1 MSTASFHAMIDMQ
14 RGAGR
19 LPVFNIPAGVSFV
32 DRLAQTMLDWAQDD
46 ALSLSQYL
54 VLLPSRRA
62 CRSLREAFL
71 RLTDGAP
78 LILPRMQ
85 PIGDVDDEGLDVLL
99 SATLAEQPDAPADFL
114 DIPPAI
120 TPLHRQ
126 ILLARTIHAAKG
138 GAGGI
143 VPSYEQALSLADE
156 LGKLLDEV
164 QTEHLSFDGLQ
175 DLVQE
180 EKFAQHWQSTLTFLS
195 ILTEHWPDILAEREM
210 IDPAARRN
218 RLLEAQAQLWQQQP
232 PQQKLV
238 IAGVTGSIPAVRDL
252 IKTAVALP
260 DALMVL
266 PGFDPLMSAED
277 WQHVTDEHPQF
288 YLKLLLEHLG
298 MPGSDVALWPGTA
311 ADTPTARLISETM
324 RPAVTTD
331 RWRGLSNRD
340 IDENALAHIRKI
352 DCKTAQD
359 EALVIALAMRGAL
372 ETPEKTAV
380 LTTPDRNLSQ
390 RVLACLERWDIAC
403 DDSGGT
409 PLSETQVGRFL
420 LLVAAAAQEKDSPV
434 ALLACL
440 RHKLTHAGL
449 TQEEIDIWR
458 NLLDRE
464 LRKHTLLNIT
474 TRLEELEDHGDLPL
488 RGWQHVHDC
497 LEHLRLLTGGT
508 AHSLPAWFDAHL
520 AAAEQLAAT
529 PEEAGAEIL
538 WRGEDGEAAARFL
551 QEIAELSGDVPD
563 LNDAQYVALLQNLMK
578 NTVIRPRYNLHPRL
592 AILGQMEARLY
603 SADLVILGG
612 LNEGV
617 WPHDPGHDPWMSRPM
632 RKQYG
637 LPPAE
642 RRTGM
647 EAHDFAQAVSARE
660 VIITRAQNIE
670 GTPTVPARWLL
681 RMETVLNAVGL
692 SWPVQRDIAG
702 YAEILDRPE
711 QTLPCARPAPSP
723 PVADRPRKLSVTKVE
738 AWMRDPYSIYARYVL
753 GLEALDPLER
763 DPGAAERGQI
773 MHKIL
778 EDFVRDHCM
787 TGVPDNAYDLL
798 LEYGQREFENMR
810 LPDDIY
816 VFWWPR
822 FERLADAL
830 VRHERKW
837 QREAVPA
844 LVEAYGGRD
853 FDAPAGVFRLS
864 ARADRIDTMRDGS
877 GAAIIDYKTGTAPQ
891 IGDIVAGFSPQ
902 LPLEA
907 LLVAGTAFS
916 GLPLS
921 ETAEL
926 LVWQVSGGHPPFQAK
941 NYKADDIRRAIDN
954 AAIGF
959 PALVAAFDNPDTP
972 YYAVPDLDKAPAYND
987 YAHLERL
994 GEWGYVEKL

>member
-1 MSTASFHAMIDMQ
+1 MSAASFHAMIEAQ

-32 DRLAQTMLDWAQDD
+32 DTLAQTMLDWVRDD

-99 SATLAEQPDAPADFL
+99 SATRAEQRDAPANLL

-120 TPLHRQ
+120 TVLHRQ
-126 ILLARTIHAAKG
+126 ILLARTIHAASG
-138 GAGGI
+138 GTGGI
-143 VPSYEQALSLADE
+143 VPSYEQALSLANE

-175 DLVQE
+175 DLVAE
-180 EKFAQHWQSTLTFLS
+180 EKFARHWQSTLTFLS
-195 ILTEHWPDILAEREM
+195 ILTEHWPEILAEREL

-218 RLLEAQAQLWQQQP
+218 LLLEAQAQLWRNQP
-232 PQQKLV
+232 PRQKLV

-252 IKTAVALP
+252 IKTAVSLP
-260 DALMVL
+260 DAMMVL
-266 PGFDPLMSAED
+266 PGFDPFMPDDD
-277 WQHVTDEHPQF
+277 WQYVTDEHPQF
-288 YLKLLLEHLG
+288 YLKLLLQHLE
-298 MPGSDVALWPGTA
+298 MPPKHVALWPGTS
-311 ADTPTARLISETM
+311 ADTPTARLISEAM

-331 RWRGLSNRD
+331 RWRALTSRD
-340 IDENALAHIRKI
+340 IDERALAHIRKI
-352 DCKTAQD
+352 DCKTAQE
-359 EALVIALAMRGAL
+359 EAVVIALAMRGAL

-380 LTTPDRNLSQ
+380 LITPDRNLSQ
-390 RVLACLERWDIAC
+390 RVLACLERWGIAC

-409 PLSETQVGRFL
+409 PLSETQIGRFL
-420 LLVAAAAQEKDSPV
+420 LLTAEAAREKDSPV

-440 RHKLTHAGL
+440 RHRLARAGL
-449 TQEEIDIWR
+449 TEDEMNAWR

-464 LRKHTLLNIT
+464 LRKHTLGNIT
-474 TRLEELEDHGDLPL
+474 PRLEELKDHGDLPL
-488 RGWQHVHDC
+488 RGWQHVQDC
-497 LEHLRLLTGGT
+497 LGKLRTLSGS
-508 AHSLPAWFDAHL
+508 HSLSVWFDAHL
-520 AAAEQLAAT
+520 AAAEELAAT
-529 PEEAGAEIL
+529 PDEAGADIL

-551 QEIAELSGDVPD
+551 QEIAELAGDVPE
-563 LNDAQYVALLQNLMK
+563 LTCRQYIGLLQNLMK
-578 NTVIRPRYNLHPRL
+578 NAVMRPRYNLHPRL

-603 SADLVILGG
+603 NADLVILGG

-637 LPPAE
+637 LPPVE

-647 EAHDFAQAVSARE
+647 EAHDFTQAVSARE

-692 SWPVQRDIAG
+692 SWPVQRDIAA
-702 YAEILDRPE
+702 YAEILDRPD
-711 QTLPCARPAPSP
+711 QTLPCARPAPCP

-787 TGVPDNAYDLL
+787 TGVPENGYELL
-798 LEYGQREFENMR
+798 LEYGRQEFENMR

-822 FERLADAL
+822 FERLAEAL
-830 VRHERKW
+830 LRHEKKW

-844 LVEAYGGRD
+844 LVEAYGGCD

-907 LLVAGTAFS
+907 LLVAGTAFT
-916 GLPLS
+916 GLQTS

-941 NYKADDIRRAIDN
+941 SYKQEDIRRAIDN
-954 AAIGF
+954 AATGF

-972 YYAVPDLDKAPAYND
+972 YYAVPDPDKAPAYND

>member
-1 MSTASFHAMIDMQ
+1 MSTASFQAMISVQ
-14 RGAGR
+14 RDAGR
-19 LPVFNIPAGVSFV
+19 LPVFNIPAGASFV
-32 DRLAQTMLDWAQDD
+32 DTLAQTMLDWARDD

-85 PIGDVDDEGLDVLL
+85 PVGDIDDEGLDVLL
-99 SATLAEQPDAPADFL
+99 AATRAEQPETVLPE
-114 DIPPAI
+114 IPEAI

-126 ILLARTIHAAKG
+126 ILLARTIHAASG

-143 VPSYEQALSLADE
+143 VPSYEQALSLAEE

-164 QTEHLSFDGLQ
+164 QTEHLSFDGLR
-175 DLVQE
+175 DLVAE

-195 ILTEHWPDILAEREM
+195 ILTEHWPDILAERGL

-218 RLLEAQAQLWQQQP
+218 LLLEAQAQLWAKQP
-232 PQQKLV
+232 PQHKLV

-252 IKTAVALP
+252 IKTAISLP
-260 DALMVL
+260 EAMMVL
-266 PGFDPLMSAED
+266 PGFDPLIAEED

-288 YLKLLLEHLG
+288 YLKLLLQHLE
-298 MPGSDVALWPGTA
+298 MPPQHVALWPGTS
-311 ADTPTARLISETM
+311 ADTPVARLMSEAM

-331 RWRGLSNRD
+331 RWRSLTAED
-340 IDENALAHIRKI
+340 IDAEALAHLHKI

-359 EALVIALAMRGAL
+359 EAVVIALAMRGVL

-380 LTTPDRNLSQ
+380 LITPDRNLSQ
-390 RVLACLERWDIAC
+390 RVLACLERWEIAC

-409 PLSETQVGRFL
+409 PLSDTQIGRFL
-420 LLVAAAAQEKDSPV
+420 LLTAEAAREQDNPV

-440 RHKLTHAGL
+440 RHGLARAGL
-449 TQEEIDIWR
+449 ATEEMNVWR

-464 LRKHTLLNIT
+464 LREYTLGNIVPH
-474 TRLEELEDHGDLPL
+474 LEKLDGYDDLPL
-488 RGWQHVHDC
+488 RGWRHVRNC
-497 LEHLRLLTGGT
+497 LDNLCRLGSGSHTL
-508 AHSLPAWFDAHL
+508 SVWFEAHL
-520 AAAEQLAAT
+520 AAAEQLAT
-529 PEEAGAEIL
+529 TDEEEGAAVL
-538 WRGEDGEAAARFL
+538 WCGEDGEAAARFL
-551 QEIAELSGDVPD
+551 QEIAELAGDVPE
-563 LNDAQYVALLQNLMK
+563 LNATQYTALLRNLMK
-578 NTVIRPRYNLHPRL
+578 NAVIRPRYNRHPRL

-603 SADLVILGG
+603 NADLVILGG

-647 EAHDFAQAVSARE
+647 EAHDFVQAASARE
-660 VIITRAQNIE
+660 VIITRARNID

-681 RMETVLNAVGL
+681 RMETVLNAAGL
-692 SWPVQRDIAG
+692 SWPVRRDGFAA
-702 YAEILDRPE
+702 YAEILDRPA
-711 QTLPCARPAPSP
+711 QTVPCDRPAPCP

-738 AWMRDPYSIYARYVL
+738 SWMRDPYSIYARYVL
-753 GLEALDPLER
+753 GLEALDPLVR

-773 MHKIL
+773 IHKIL
-778 EDFVRDHCM
+778 EDFIRDHCM
-787 TGVPDNAYDLL
+787 TGVPENAYELL
-798 LEYGQREFENMR
+798 LEYGRREFENMR

-822 FERLADAL
+822 FERLAEAL
-830 VRHERKW
+830 LRHERKW
-837 QREAVPA
+837 QREAAPA
-844 LVEAYGGRD
+844 LVEAYGGCD
-853 FDAPAGVFRLS
+853 FEAPAGIFRLS
-864 ARADRIDTMRDGS
+864 ARADRIDVMRDGS

-891 IGDIVAGFSPQ
+891 IGDIISGYSPQ

-907 LLVAGTAFS
+907 LLVAETAFT
-916 GLPLS
+916 GLAVS
-921 ETAEL
+921 ETAAL
-926 LVWQVSGGHPPFQAK
+926 LVWQVSGGHPPFRAK
-941 NYKADDIRRAIDN
+941 NYKKEEIRLAIDN
-954 AAIGF
+954 AVTGF

-972 YYAVPDLDKAPAYND
+972 YHAVPDPDKAPSYND

-994 GEWGYVEKL
+994 GEWGYVEKM